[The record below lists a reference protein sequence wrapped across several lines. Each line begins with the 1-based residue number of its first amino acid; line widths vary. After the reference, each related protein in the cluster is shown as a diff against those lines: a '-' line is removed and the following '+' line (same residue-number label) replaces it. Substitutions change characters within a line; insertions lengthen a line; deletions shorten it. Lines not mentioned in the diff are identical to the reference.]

1 MTRSILYAVKLT
13 VTVMH
18 TRMIYQIVTSQQ
30 NQTLQEQREVH
41 TFDHNMFKLVANNVL
56 SLVFEAN
63 EILTLK
69 KLLQL
74 HYRIFLLVWIKTH
87 TNPFSKC
94 PPPIWTQRK
103 TQQ

>member
-13 VTVMH
+13 ATVMH
-18 TRMIYQIVTSQQ
+18 TRMIYQIGTSQR
-30 NQTLQEQREVH
+30 NQKLQEQREVY
-41 TFDHNMFKLVANNVL
+41 TFDHNMFKLVFKANNVL

-63 EILTLK
+63 QILRLK

-74 HYRIFLLVWIKTH
+74 HYRIFHLVWIKTH

-94 PPPIWTQRK
+94 PPLI
-103 TQQ
+103 